1 MQLGQIDRVAARDKL
16 GGSPLTGVLATDL
29 RVVTMDFVGGSST
42 EHIVLADELDMLI
55 EACKRL
61 HFNPGVNPAN
71 GNETAKIWRLRVADL
86 NAHGPYWWAQ
96 PGLGDATPPVG
107 ALTIHSGVSRTVWRD
122 EDHEVLM

>member
-1 MQLGQIDRVAARDKL
+1 MPADQIDRAAALDKL
-16 GGSPLTGVLATDL
+16 GGASLTGVLAIDL
-29 RVVTMDFVGGSST
+29 RVVTMDFVDATPT
-42 EHIVLADELDMLI
+42 EHIVLADELDMFI

-96 PGLGDATPPVG
+96 PGLGDAIPRVG
-107 ALTIHSGVSRTVWRD
+107 ALTIHSGISRTVWRD
-122 EDHEVLM
+122 EEYEALA